1 MLLQTFHMSH
11 HNALEEKRQ
20 LKKKVK
26 KNKDIESGEKNQS
39 LIFHYF
45 QQFRTLYFDTFHP
58 LDSAK

>member
-1 MLLQTFHMSH
+1 MSH
-11 HNALEEKRQ
+11 HNALEEKSQ
-20 LKKKVK
+20 LEKKKKKVK

-39 LIFHYF
+39 IIFHYF